1 VFGGSYGGN
10 LSAWFK
16 QKYPE
21 LVNVA
26 VASSAPIEAKF
37 EYPGCIIKLFK
48 KSISIILIY
57 NYMHVFRI
65 LSNRI

>member
-1 VFGGSYGGN
+1 MFGGSYGGN

-37 EYPGCIIKLFK
+37 EYPGCIINFLKNQSQL
-48 KSISIILIY
+48 Y
-57 NYMHVFRI
+57 
-65 LSNRI
+65 